1 MVQHLGTRVRSQVG
15 VLNVVSGRLLEPIL
29 ASAMADHACARA
41 ATRQKRD
48 TEQRINFGKGMK
60 TKCDDNLRPQIVPL
74 T

>member
-29 ASAMADHACARA
+29 ASAMADHA